1 MEHTLRVRKALKKLR
16 VYLMLV
22 AVLVIVVSV
31 GFALWGP
38 ASVDESRGASALLG
52 GLGGLVFTALTWFFS
67 TRVTSG
73 SEIKIGWLA
82 TDYLVK
88 LVVTIGVL
96 AFAKTSAALAP
107 LTVGLILVVAIFA
120 TMVAQVAA
128 FASPK

>member
-22 AVLVIVVSV
+22 AVLVAAVAV

-38 ASVDESRGASALLG
+38 VNGAESRGASALVG
-52 GLGGLVFTALTWFFS
+52 GLGGLIFTGLTWFFS
-67 TRVTSG
+67 TKVTSG
-73 SEIKIGWLA
+73 TEIKIGWLA
-82 TDYLVK
+82 ADYLLK
-88 LVVTIGVL
+88 LVMTIGIL
-96 AFAKTSAALAP
+96 AFAKAMVALAS

-120 TMVAQVAA
+120 TMLAQVAA